1 MTRMIRFGLA
11 VVFSA
16 VVAPFAFS
24 QTQPAAGVEALEA
37 TITGVEGMVQV
48 RSGDDQPW
56 VRAEVGMKLN
66 ELAEFRTG
74 PKSAVRFTI
83 PPDQTVTLDR
93 LGTLKLL
100 QAINDNGKLKT
111 SLGMKYGRTR
121 FDIEAAGREHDASI
135 SSPSST
141 LAVRGTKVNLY
152 DQRPFRVE
160 AVSLTGRADFRDG
173 KKQLAFGGRNQ
184 GKTVV
189 DTENG
194 SAAAAALNETV
205 LDPTA
210 ALARSSAEA
219 PLIDRLLAS
228 GSTVSFDDVAGIK
241 VVRGGVPP
249 TDQQLVPVLPGVLN
263 FVARWGTDADLN
275 FSVTTPGGPN
285 NAGEILYPI
294 GALSTNSSGGKV
306 AFDHRGGPNG
316 GIEII
321 YFPNIPPD
329 GLYGL
334 GLTLISGPTTT
345 ATVDA
350 FLNGQKVDI
359 FNGFGF
365 VQTAVVEVPP
375 PIPGFVDG
383 TAVGVVGINTSVPG
397 TRTSVSSANTVPTNT
412 VAASSNTTPA
422 KTIKTATAPTLSRR
436 STRR

>member
-1 MTRMIRFGLA
+1 MSYRNLPLIAVIAAALTALPALA
-11 VVFSA
+11 
-16 VVAPFAFS
+16 
-24 QTQPAAGVEALEA
+24 QTQPAAGVQALEA
-37 TITGVEGMVQV
+37 TITGVEGNVQV
-48 RSGDDQPW
+48 RSREDQPW

-100 QAINDNGKLKT
+100 QAVNDNGRLKT
-111 SLGMKYGRTR
+111 SLGMRYGRTR

-141 LAVRGTKVNLY
+141 LAVRGTQVNLF
-152 DQRPFRVE
+152 DQRPFRAE
-160 AVSLTGRADFRDG
+160 AVSLTGRADFRDA
-173 KKQLAFGGRNQ
+173 KKQVAFGARNQ
-184 GKTVV
+184 GLTVV
-189 DTENG
+189 NVEDPDAA
-194 SAAAAALNETV
+194 SAALEGTV
-205 LDPTA
+205 IDPSL
-210 ALARSSAEA
+210 ALARSGSEG

-228 GSTVSFDDVAGIK
+228 GSTVFFDQAAGIK
-241 VVRGGVPP
+241 VVTGGVPP
-249 TDQQLVPVLPGVLN
+249 TDQELIPVLPGVMS

-275 FSVTTPGGPN
+275 FSVATPGGPGG
-285 NAGEILYPI
+285 AGEILYPI

-321 YFPNIPPD
+321 YFPNTPPD

-345 ATVDA
+345 AQVDA
-350 FLNGQKVDI
+350 FLNGERVDI
-359 FNGFGF
+359 FNG
-365 VQTAVVEVPP
+365 QTTVRTAIVDVAP

-383 TAVGVVGINTSVPG
+383 TAVGVVGINTPIPGAGSSVQAVTP
-397 TRTSVSSANTVPTNT
+397 SAKPAALKPAAKPKAT
-412 VAASSNTTPA
+412 VA
-422 KTIKTATAPTLSRR
+422 SRR
-436 STRR
+436 RAR